1 MACNAAYSE
10 ILRHLAGHGFVVVA
24 PQMYEPGISP
34 LFGHPTS
41 AMEADWAAVLLDWL
55 PDNLD
60 VITGVHACTD
70 RLGLAGHSRGG
81 KAAWLVLSA
90 DPSRAQA
97 VAGVDPVDGNGSV
110 FGPLNRLLVGEFAF
124 PFPTLIIG
132 AGHGGAC
139 APEGDNHVQFYAAS
153 APPAWH
159 VVIPDSGHVDMLD
172 QNVVNLVSVTRVCKV
187 GTNPAGVRQLTGG
200 LLTAF
205 FRGCLQ
211 GDANALVYLTDTS
224 AMPLEAIVETKAAG
238 KD

>member
-1 MACNAAYSE
+1 MARNAAYSE

-24 PQMYEPGISP
+24 PQMYEPGIGP
-34 LFGHPTS
+34 LFGHPT
-41 AMEADWAAVLLDWL
+41 AAKEAEWAAVLLDWL
-55 PDNLD
+55 PNNLD
-60 VITGVHACTD
+60 GIAGVHACMD

-81 KAAWLVLSA
+81 KVVWLVLSK
-90 DPSRAQA
+90 DPSRAKA
-97 VAGVDPVDGNGSV
+97 VAGIDPVDGTG
-110 FGPLNRLLVGEFAF
+110 GPLGGQDRVVQGAFDF
-124 PFPTLIIG
+124 PFPSLVIG
-132 AGHGGAC
+132 TGLGGAC

-211 GDANALVYLTDTS
+211 GDANALAYLTDTS
-224 AMPLEAIVETKAAG
+224 AMPIEAIVETKAACA
-238 KD
+238 D